1 MKRVTKRATRSGWA
15 PIEVSF
21 LRKFYRRYDTTWLAK
36 QLKRTRY
43 GVLHKAKRLG
53 LTKVVGGSYKGNKG
67 DRYAYRDFV
76 AAKTTARWLSHGGA
90 VGIRS
95 RTSATRNRRKVV
107 RR

>member
-1 MKRVTKRATRSGWA
+1 L
-15 PIEVSF
+15 SF

-53 LTKVVGGSYKGNKG
+53 LIKVADGSYKGNKG

-76 AAKTTARWLSHGGA
+76 ASKALKLGASLTRRSKA
-90 VGIRS
+90 VGTMARTAANRS
-95 RTSATRNRRKVV
+95 MRRVV
-107 RR
+107 HR